1 MVLTFPSMSLTSK
14 ITLVTGAGSGIG
26 AAVARRFGASGAFV
40 YVVDIDET
48 KGNATVADLTSG
60 GHRAAFLRL
69 DVSDPKACDEL
80 ARQVLEKSGRL
91 DVLVNNAGIG
101 HVGTILQATAEDLD
115 RLYAVNVRGVFN
127 LSKAFI
133 GSMIERGSGSI
144 INMASIAGIVGITD
158 RAAYTTTKFAVVGLT
173 KAMALDHAKAGV
185 RINCICPARVETP
198 FVKAR
203 IAEYPDP
210 EKAYQEMSMSQPIGR
225 MATPDE
231 IAAAA
236 LYFAQDESA
245 FVTGTAFVID
255 GAFSAGR

>member
-1 MVLTFPSMSLTSK
+1 MSLTSK

-26 AAVARRFGASGAFV
+26 AAVGRRFGASGAFV

-48 KGNATVADLTSG
+48 KGQATVADLTSG
-60 GHRAAFLRL
+60 GHRATFLRL

-80 ARQVLEKSGRL
+80 ARQVLDKSGRL

-101 HVGTILQATAEDLD
+101 HVGTILQTTAEDLD

-133 GSMIERGSGSI
+133 SPMIERGSGSI

-173 KAMALDHAKAGV
+173 KAMALDHAKTGV

-210 EKAYQEMSMSQPIGR
+210 EKAYREMSDSQPIGR